1 MIWLK
6 KTCQFFV
13 IVLIASWLGV
23 FVWTHQP
30 FGFAFTIA
38 LLCFWLAI
46 TLVCLLTIFLPKLL
60 KTLIKKSCFLAF
72 FSSFILAIIILLAMQ
87 PSNNRDW
94 NPEVAQILDYNL
106 DEDGNTVTVYNI
118 RNFDWLDEKNYQQK
132 WEARQYQLDK
142 LQSIDFVASYWMGE
156 PIAHT
161 LLSFGFDDGQ
171 YLAFL

>member
-1 MIWLK
+1 M
-6 KTCQFFV
+6 
-13 IVLIASWLGV
+13 
-23 FVWTHQP
+23 
-30 FGFAFTIA
+30 
-38 LLCFWLAI
+38 
-46 TLVCLLTIFLPKLL
+46 
-60 KTLIKKSCFLAF
+60 AF
-72 FSSFILAIIILLAMQ
+72 FNSFILAIIILLAMQ

-94 NPEVAQILDYNL
+94 NPEVAQMLDYNL
-106 DEDGNTVTVYNI
+106 AEDGNTVTVYNI